1 MLTTETRDRTAIR
14 RRPLLMT
21 AATAVAVL
29 VSACSG
35 GSDDASS
42 PTSSSASASATAT
55 AGNTAG
61 AGAVVDAANAFTAT
75 LTDDQKTAALLE
87 FTEDNATAWSN
98 LPCGSDCRVGIQV
111 SELSEDQLTAAKT
124 LLQASLGSGAGT
136 GYDQAMQILLADD
149 HLGSVQSSGGGTGG
163 GAAPSG
169 GTAPGGGAMPTGAMP
184 TGAMPSGGAGGGGTP
199 PTGGGGG
206 GGTGGGGGYS
216 SDNYYLALLGTPGA
230 TGTWQLHFGGHHLA
244 VNITYVDGV
253 VAGATPYFVGVE
265 PTTWTADDGTT
276 YAPLDVM
283 KNGMLALTA
292 SLSADQLTAAK
303 LSESYTDVLLGPDGN
318 GQFPE
323 TKAGLAVSELS
334 DDQKQL
340 VMAAMTPWVSIADDA
355 TAADLL
361 ATYESELDQTYVSYS
376 GDTGLTAQGD
386 YVRIDG
392 PSVWIEFVCQNGVVI
407 SNQIHYHTVY
417 RDHTRDYGG
426 ELSF

>member
-1 MLTTETRDRTAIR
+1 M
-14 RRPLLMT
+14 
-21 AATAVAVL
+21 AATALASMTVL
-29 VSACSG
+29 ISSCG
-35 GSDDASS
+35 GSENTSS
-42 PTSSSASASATAT
+42 TSSSSSAASSSAGGSADVQS
-55 AGNTAG
+55 
-61 AGAVVDAANAFTAT
+61 VVDAADAFVDT
-75 LTDDQKTAALLE
+75 LDDDQAAQVLLE
-87 FTEDNATAWSN
+87 FNEDNATAWSN
-98 LPCGSDCRVGIQV
+98 LPCGSDCRVGIQF
-111 SELSEDQLTAAKT
+111 SELSDDQITAAEAV
-124 LLQASLGSGAGT
+124 LQASLGTGAGT

-149 HLGSVQSSGGGTGG
+149 YLGSVQGSSSGGAGGG
-163 GAAPSG
+163 GAA
-169 GTAPGGGAMPTGAMP
+169 PTGAMP
-184 TGAMPSGGAGGGGTP
+184 TGGAGGGTPPSGAMPSGGAA
-199 PTGGGGG
+199 PTDTGAGAG

-216 SDNYYLALLGTPGA
+216 SDNYYLAFLGTPGT
-230 TGTWQLHFGGHHLA
+230 TGTWQMHFGGHHLA

-265 PTTWTADDGTT
+265 PTTWTADDGTP

-283 KNGMLALTA
+283 KDGMLALTA
-292 SLSADQLTAAK
+292 SLGEDQLAAAK

-318 GQFPE
+318 GGFPD

-355 TAADLL
+355 TADDLL
-361 ATYESELDQTYVSYS
+361 ATYESELDDTYISYS
-376 GDTGLTAQGD
+376 GGTDLTAQGD